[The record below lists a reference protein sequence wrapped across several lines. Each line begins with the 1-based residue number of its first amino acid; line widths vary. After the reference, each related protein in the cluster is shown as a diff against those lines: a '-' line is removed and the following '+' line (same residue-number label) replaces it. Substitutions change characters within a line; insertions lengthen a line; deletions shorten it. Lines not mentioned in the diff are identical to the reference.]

1 MHYIIKNLKTTSI
14 ILSTFSWDFVW
25 DDGNIFVITNV
36 AMNYIFDITFSILK
50 NNKHETLKLC
60 AWLYEDALKLFWL

>member
-1 MHYIIKNLKTTSI
+1 MHFIIKNLKTASI

-25 DDGNIFVITNV
+25 DDINIFVMTNI
-36 AMNYIFDITFSILK
+36 AMSYIFDIIFSILK
-50 NNKHETLKLC
+50 SNEHETLKFC